1 MLIKIVDDD
10 QVFAKKIESM
20 VYDGFKDIFLD
31 YSIDCITSHFEDRYF
46 EKGDI
51 FFLDIDLKEKNGI
64 KIAEKIRE
72 NNSNAIIIFV
82 SAMNDMIFDSLIVQ
96 PFYFIRKD
104 NFDRDMKIACTLIQ
118 KYINKNHKIITFDFN
133 GKKVLVTGASS
144 GVGREVAI
152 LLSAMGAKVVIVA
165 RRETELQKTLSLMEG
180 SGHSYRV
187 LDLTDFDGI
196 VETVKDIIAKDGEK
210 LDYIAHCAGLAVP
223 IPLRSMSLA
232 NISQIFSSNTYSFMA
247 LLKCVAQKR
256 LFNDGGAVVGIS
268 SCVGVYGQA
277 ANAVYGASKG
287 AMDAFMKSAAK
298 ELRPRKIR
306 VNTIC
311 PCGIKTEML
320 ANQAV
325 KAIEG
330 DAINELPDYLM
341 LPDKIASIV
350 VALLSDSMQYI
361 SGVAIDVDEAKTWE
375 D

>member
-1 MLIKIVDDD
+1 MDK
-10 QVFAKKIESM
+10 
-20 VYDGFKDIFLD
+20 
-31 YSIDCITSHFEDRYF
+31 
-46 EKGDI
+46 
-51 FFLDIDLKEKNGI
+51 
-64 KIAEKIRE
+64 
-72 NNSNAIIIFV
+72 
-82 SAMNDMIFDSLIVQ
+82 
-96 PFYFIRKD
+96 
-104 NFDRDMKIACTLIQ
+104 
-118 KYINKNHKIITFDFN
+118 FDFN

-165 RRETELQKTLSLMEG
+165 RRESELQKTLSLMEG

-320 ANQAV
+320 ANQPI

>member
-1 MLIKIVDDD
+1 MDK
-10 QVFAKKIESM
+10 
-20 VYDGFKDIFLD
+20 
-31 YSIDCITSHFEDRYF
+31 
-46 EKGDI
+46 
-51 FFLDIDLKEKNGI
+51 
-64 KIAEKIRE
+64 
-72 NNSNAIIIFV
+72 
-82 SAMNDMIFDSLIVQ
+82 
-96 PFYFIRKD
+96 
-104 NFDRDMKIACTLIQ
+104 
-118 KYINKNHKIITFDFN
+118 FDFN

-165 RRETELQKTLSLMEG
+165 RRESELQKTLSLMEG

-287 AMDAFMKSAAK
+287 A
-298 ELRPRKIR
+298 LW
-306 VNTIC
+306 T
-311 PCGIKTEML
+311 
-320 ANQAV
+320 
-325 KAIEG
+325 
-330 DAINELPDYLM
+330 
-341 LPDKIASIV
+341 
-350 VALLSDSMQYI
+350 LL
-361 SGVAIDVDEAKTWE
+361 
-375 D
+375 

>member
-1 MLIKIVDDD
+1 MDK
-10 QVFAKKIESM
+10 
-20 VYDGFKDIFLD
+20 
-31 YSIDCITSHFEDRYF
+31 
-46 EKGDI
+46 
-51 FFLDIDLKEKNGI
+51 
-64 KIAEKIRE
+64 
-72 NNSNAIIIFV
+72 
-82 SAMNDMIFDSLIVQ
+82 
-96 PFYFIRKD
+96 
-104 NFDRDMKIACTLIQ
+104 
-118 KYINKNHKIITFDFN
+118 FDFN

-165 RRETELQKTLSLMEG
+165 RRESELQKTLSLMEG

-232 NISQIFSSNTYSFMA
+232 NISQIFSS
-247 LLKCVAQKR
+247 
-256 LFNDGGAVVGIS
+256 
-268 SCVGVYGQA
+268 
-277 ANAVYGASKG
+277 
-287 AMDAFMKSAAK
+287 
-298 ELRPRKIR
+298 
-306 VNTIC
+306 
-311 PCGIKTEML
+311 KTEML
-320 ANQAV
+320 ANQAI